1 MTFFKVDKCSKD
13 HHKRL
18 KHVYLHQMDE
28 FLHLRTHPWNN
39 SSICSILK
47 MSKFLKNDFFVIS
60 TFAIWD
66 ELFVRTHT

>member
-13 HHKRL
+13 DHKRL

-28 FLHLRTHPWNN
+28 FLHLRTHPLNN

-47 MSKFLKNDFFVIS
+47 MSKFLKNDFFVFS
-60 TFAIWD
+60 TFATWD
-66 ELFVRTHT
+66 ELFIRTHT